1 MKIKLLVDTGA
12 SLCVIK
18 YEWLRNYPDLVNKI
32 ISDRITIKG
41 ISGNLVSLGYI
52 YLDLYFDGQAF
63 NQKYY
68 IFENISCSADGIL
81 GQEFFLKYNAV
92 LNYKDCTLTLKD
104 KGCLITTEIIG
115 NNRYVRTIPPS
126 CEIIKHIPT
135 NDCSDCVILAREI
148 PSHSGIF
155 IAGMIARPKNGQI
168 GVRILNTTDKEE
180 TIDFFISRSS

>member
-1 MKIKLLVDTGA
+1 MH
-12 SLCVIK
+12 
-18 YEWLRNYPDLVNKI
+18 
-32 ISDRITIKG
+32 
-41 ISGNLVSLGYI
+41 
-52 YLDLYFDGQAF
+52 
-63 NQKYY
+63 
-68 IFENISCSADGIL
+68 
-81 GQEFFLKYNAV
+81 
-92 LNYKDCTLTLKD
+92 LTLKD

-168 GVRILNTTDKEE
+168 AVRILNTTDKEE
-180 TIDFFISRSS
+180 TIDFSFLEVHSLNSFEMCNFSDNNVSVKRVKTLFDLLDLSSYLNKEEQINIENICAKYADVFQLPGDKLSVTNLMEHTINFKENTTPIY